1 MEDFLQ
7 KPQNVL
13 QVDDRAGNSYTI
25 FTLNHVQSGAGN
37 ETAVELDASV
47 ISAKHI
53 EEAGQT
59 VVTVTLDSTAD
70 TTLWTKT
77 CSIPSES
84 ATGTYVICARHVGSA
99 ASVGGFKGDL

>member
-1 MEDFLQ
+1 MADFLQ

-13 QVDDRAGNSYTI
+13 QVDDKAGNAYTI
-25 FTLNHVQSGAGN
+25 FSIDHVQSAAGD

-47 ISAKHI
+47 VSAKHI
-53 EEAGQT
+53 EASGQT
-59 VVTVTLDSTAD
+59 VVTITLDSTAD

-77 CSIPSES
+77 CSFPSES
-84 ATGTYVICARHVGSA
+84 ATGTYVICARHAGSA